1 MHEWTTFSGFLVFD
15 LFCCMAIKNKPFMVR
30 GVNKTGFLFV
40 FFRLLGW
47 GFDSGCRDS
56 FFARSVHAKID
67 PSWTCLDR
75 SQIHSSSL

>member
-1 MHEWTTFSGFLVFD
+1 
-15 LFCCMAIKNKPFMVR
+15 MVR